1 MKHLSRFLAASL
13 LIFGLTSVNAQDE
26 NNPWAFNIGIN
37 AVDTPRDTRQA
48 TPIACAV
55 IVCADRVAAHVF
67 TSVCVCGCYRQWL
80 TLGGGARRRFGWGR
94 HHTH

>member
-37 AVDTPRDTRQA
+37 AVDTYPVGDA
-48 TPIACAV
+48 
-55 IVCADRVAAHVF
+55 
-67 TSVCVCGCYRQWL
+67 
-80 TLGGGARRRFGWGR
+80 
-94 HHTH
+94 